1 MACQAPLTM
10 EFPRQEYWKGFPFSS
25 PGNLCDTGIEAVSPT
40 WQADS
45 LLLSPL
51 ANPDSLITSIL
62 FLIALHYFLEVVK
75 TKQKKKKKRNK
86 KAPKVWLR
94 KSACSRGD
102 PSLTVAESA
111 DQGWCPNWGKHPC
124 VNFIPR
130 QCLDFENGFSWGIPN
145 SASLGKLHN
154 PSEFWVS
161 SPIK

>member
-75 TKQKKKKKRNK
+75 TKQKEKKKKRNK
-86 KAPKVWLR
+86 KAQKVWLR

-102 PSLTVAESA
+102 PSLIVAESA
-111 DQGWCPNWGKHPC
+111 DQG
-124 VNFIPR
+124 
-130 QCLDFENGFSWGIPN
+130 
-145 SASLGKLHN
+145 
-154 PSEFWVS
+154 
-161 SPIK
+161 